1 MRIAVQARHPEPST
15 LPLIAGLLKAM
26 PDRGLTPVVDGQLA
40 ALLAATGSAVP
51 YTTFDTGAPPA
62 GTDLL
67 MSLGG
72 DGTFL
77 RAVGLVARSG
87 VPVLGVNLGRLGFLA
102 ALGPDEVHGALGL
115 LAQRRF
121 VLEERMLLQ
130 VTGCEAELGGQDLAL
145 NDVSVHKRDTS
156 SMIALH
162 VHAEGRFVNT
172 YWADGLII
180 ATPTGSTAYSLS
192 CGGPILDPSCRNL
205 VITPISPHN
214 LNIRPMVLPDD
225 RVLQVEAEAREL
237 NYLVNLDNRSIT
249 LSGRRA
255 IGVRK
260 ADLVA
265 RIAHL
270 PDHDFFSTLRHK
282 LNWGLDAR
290 SAAGPAA

>member
-1 MRIAVQARHPEPST
+1 MRIALLARKPEPGS

-26 PDRGLTPVVDGQLA
+26 PAHGLEPVLDAELAAQLA
-40 ALLAATGSAVP
+40 DLGPLPGEAV
-51 YTTFDTGAPPA
+51 FDA
-62 GTDLL
+62 GTPPVGADLL

-87 VPVLGVNLGRLGFLA
+87 IPVMGVNLGRLGFLA
-102 ALGPDEVHGALGL
+102 ALGPGELHGALGL
-115 LAQRRF
+115 LARRQH
-121 VLEERMLLQ
+121 VVEERMLLQ
-130 VTGCEAELGGQDLAL
+130 VTGCATELGDMDLAF

-162 VHAEGRFVNT
+162 VQAGGRFLNT

-192 CGGPILDPSCRNL
+192 CGGPILDPVCSNL

-214 LNIRPMVLPDD
+214 LNIRPMVLPDAS
-225 RVLQVEAEAREL
+225 VLEVEVEAREH
-237 NYLVNLDNRSIT
+237 NYLINLDNRSIT
-249 LSGRRA
+249 LSGRRR

-260 ADLVA
+260 AAQVA

-270 PDHDFFSTLRHK
+270 PGHDFFSTLRQK
-282 LNWGLDAR
+282 LNWGLDVR
-290 SAAGPAA
+290 TSPGAGA